1 MTLDYRQAVF
11 FQDEMRFGT
20 RSENKRKW
28 TPQGHRPVAPVKIGY
43 EFSYLYLA
51 LKPYTG
57 EVFAMILP
65 YMNTECFEI
74 FVKEFS
80 QFLNRTTLLIVDR
93 ATTHQAKVTKDTLVV
108 LQHLP
113 TACPELNP
121 VERFFQEMRKE
132 MADKVFDTIQQAQD
146 KVCEALVKLTE
157 NLQNVIKLT
166 LFPYIKVRN

>member
-1 MTLDYRQAVF
+1 M
-11 FQDEMRFGT
+11 
-20 RSENKRKW
+20 
-28 TPQGHRPVAPVKIGY
+28 KIGY

-57 EVFAMILP
+57 EIFAMILP
-65 YMNTECFEI
+65 YMNTECFDI

-80 QFLNRTTLLIVDR
+80 QSLNRTTLLIADR

-132 MADKVFDTIQQAQD
+132 LANKVFTSIQQAEDQVCRALT
-146 KVCEALVKLTE
+146 KVRQ
-157 NLQNVIKLT
+157 NLESVIKLT
-166 LFPYIKVRN
+166 KFPYMEIRN

>member
-1 MTLDYRQAVF
+1 
-11 FQDEMRFGT
+11 MRFGT
-20 RSENKRKW
+20 RTENKRKW
-28 TPQGHRPVAPVKIGY
+28 TPQGHRPISPMKIGY

-65 YMNTECFEI
+65 YMNTECFTI

-80 QFLNRTTLLIVDR
+80 QCLNRTTLLIADR

-132 MADKVFDTIQQAQD
+132 LANKVFISLQQAQD
-146 KVCEALVKLTE
+146 KVCEALMKVTE
-157 NLQNVIKLT
+157 NLDSVIKLT
-166 LFPYIKVRN
+166 KFPYIKIRN

>member
-1 MTLDYRQAVF
+1 MF
-11 FQDEMRFGT
+11 FEDEMRLGT
-20 RSENKRKW
+20 RTENKRKW
-28 TPQGHRPVAPVKIGY
+28 RPQGHRPQAPVKIGY

-65 YMNTECFEI
+65 YMNMECFAI
-74 FVKEFS
+74 FIKEFN
-80 QFLNRTTLLIVDR
+80 QCLNRTTLLIADR
-93 ATTHQAKVTKDTLVV
+93 ATIHQSKVTKDTLVV

-132 MADKVFDTIQQAQD
+132 IANQVFDTIQQAQER
-146 KVCEALVKLTE
+146 VCEALMKLAD
-157 NLQNVIKLT
+157 NLENVIKLT
-166 LFPYIKVRN
+166 KYPYIKIRN